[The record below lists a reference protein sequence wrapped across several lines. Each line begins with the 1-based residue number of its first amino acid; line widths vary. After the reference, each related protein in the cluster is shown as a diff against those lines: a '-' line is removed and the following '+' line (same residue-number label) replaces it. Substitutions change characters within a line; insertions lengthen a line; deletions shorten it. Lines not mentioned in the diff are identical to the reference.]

1 MKITIGEREVSL
13 KDDEVVIA
21 RRLVNGFLSTIKSK
35 AEKAKQPS
43 LYFTVVIMMY
53 KKSLDLLY
61 ETSPEALQILMDLL
75 TQDVDPEE
83 VKALQE

>member
-35 AEKAKQPS
+35 AAKAKQPS